1 MDMLKKLFPL
11 AFGAKKD
18 IVALVINIL
27 IHIVVDAVLGIV
39 ISLLAGLPLVGFVFV
54 LIGSVL
60 GLYFLVSLI
69 LSILHFL
76 KIVK

>member
-11 AFGAKKD
+11 AFGAKQD

-39 ISLLAGLPLVGFVFV
+39 ISLLAGLPLVGFVFG

>member
-27 IHIVVDAVLGIV
+27 IHIVVDAVLGMV
-39 ISLLAGLPLVGFVFV
+39 ISLLAGLPLVGFVFG

>member
-11 AFGAKKD
+11 AFGVKKD

-39 ISLLAGLPLVGFVFV
+39 VSLLAGLPLVGFVFG

>member
-39 ISLLAGLPLVGFVFV
+39 ISLLAGLPLVGFVFG

>member
-11 AFGAKKD
+11 AVGAKKD

-39 ISLLAGLPLVGFVFV
+39 ISLLAGLPLVGFVFG

>member
-39 ISLLAGLPLVGFVFV
+39 VSLLAGLPLVGFVFG